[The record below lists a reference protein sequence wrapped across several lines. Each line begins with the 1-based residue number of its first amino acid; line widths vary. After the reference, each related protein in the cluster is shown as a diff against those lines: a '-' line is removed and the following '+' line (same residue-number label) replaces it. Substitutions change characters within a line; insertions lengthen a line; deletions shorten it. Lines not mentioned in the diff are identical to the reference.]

1 MYDTVIVG
9 GGPAG
14 LNAALVLARCRRSV
28 LLCDAGAPRNA
39 RARELHGFLTRDGVR
54 PLDFLRMGREE
65 LRRYD
70 IEPRQIEVTAIRRN
84 AVGFDVTL
92 GDDSHVEA
100 LTVLLASGITD
111 DLPDIPGIDECFGIS
126 VHHCPY
132 CDGWEVRDR
141 SLAVI
146 GRRNQAA
153 GLALGLKTWSS
164 RVVVCSHGPAGI
176 RPAQRRQLTAN
187 GIEIDERR
195 IARVAH
201 VDGFVRELVF
211 AGDGRRTCDA
221 VFLAG
226 EHRQRCDL
234 PRELGCALTRQGL
247 VKTDHLGQT
256 GVPGL
261 YVAGDAS
268 RDVQF
273 VVVAAAEGAKAGVAI
288 NKALQA
294 RVGLAVGAAG

>member
-14 LNAALVLARCRRSV
+14 LSAALILARCRRSV
-28 LLCDAGAPRNA
+28 LVCDTGAPRNA
-39 RARELHGFLTRDGVR
+39 RARELHGFISRDGVR
-54 PLDFLRMGREE
+54 PLDLLRMGREE

-70 IEPRQIEVTAIRRN
+70 IEPRQIEVTAIHRSG
-84 AVGFDVTL
+84 AGFDVTL
-92 GDDSHVEA
+92 SDHSHVEA
-100 LTVLLASGITD
+100 LTVLLASGIID
-111 DLPDIPGIDECFGIS
+111 ELPGIPGIDECFGIS
-126 VHHCPY
+126 AHHCPY

-141 SLAVI
+141 DLAVI
-146 GRRNQAA
+146 GRGNKAA
-153 GLALGLKTWSS
+153 GLALSLKTWSA
-164 RVVVCSHGPAGI
+164 RVVVCSHGHAGI
-176 RPAQRRQLTAN
+176 RALQRQQLTAH
-187 GIEIDERR
+187 GIEVDQRR
-195 IARVAH
+195 IARLDH

-211 AGDGRRTCDA
+211 ADGGRRTCHA
-221 VFLAG
+221 IFIAG

-234 PRELGCALTRQGL
+234 PRQLGCALTRQGL

-294 RVGLAVGAAG
+294 RAGLVIDAAG